1 MTATARPLWLV
12 PLVLGPLLGLF
23 ILWWWN
29 TPKALAEPLA
39 EPLNLEDVRSV
50 VKALKPIA
58 DGSSRINVHFTMWAD
73 GAVWITIKTKSGS
86 EIRGIGSNLR
96 EVMDDLRRQGAAIAA
111 AADLPGAR

>member
-12 PLVLGPLLGLF
+12 PLVLGPTLAAAF

-29 TPKALAEPLA
+29 TPKALA

-58 DGSSRINVHFTMWAD
+58 DGSSRTNVHFTMWAD